1 MGKYEQHKPPT
12 ERETLNPAYNDELRF
27 SCSSLVRILDQNNR
41 FLLLM
46 NKNRA
51 HQGQRALTPVGGAVQ
66 IMPDGYMYLERVLG
80 VSKEAYEKDNDLRL
94 KIAWNKAT
102 GLSEWFMWRV
112 GREISPMRELVE
124 ELAHENTILNEEDF
138 QTAIIE
144 FAGYNWELGR
154 SKRKGHEGTPTLRL
168 FEIFDV
174 ELAPEAY
181 VKLNNAASQAEAVI
195 RFVSAQE
202 IIAGTTH
209 DQIEIPSVSKALLE
223 TNLEVVRF
231 SEP

>member
-1 MGKYEQHKPPT
+1 MGENEQHIPAT
-12 ERETLNPAYNDELRF
+12 EGEKLDSAYSDELRF

-66 IMPDGYMYLERVLG
+66 IMPDGYIYLEKVLG

-94 KIAWNKAT
+94 KIAWNKAS

-124 ELAHENTILNEEDF
+124 ELVHENSILTEEDL
-138 QTAIIE
+138 QTAVIE
-144 FAGYNWELGR
+144 FAGYNWELSR
-154 SKRKGHEGTPTLRL
+154 SKRKGHEGTLTLRL

-174 ELAPEAY
+174 ELAPEAFS
-181 VKLNNAASQAEAVI
+181 KLDSAVGETNAVVS
-195 RFVSAQE
+195 FVSSQE
-202 IIAGTTH
+202 IVAGFTY
-209 DQIEIPSVSKALLE
+209 DQVEVPSVSKALLASY
-223 TNLEVVRF
+223 TEVMCFDEV
-231 SEP
+231 